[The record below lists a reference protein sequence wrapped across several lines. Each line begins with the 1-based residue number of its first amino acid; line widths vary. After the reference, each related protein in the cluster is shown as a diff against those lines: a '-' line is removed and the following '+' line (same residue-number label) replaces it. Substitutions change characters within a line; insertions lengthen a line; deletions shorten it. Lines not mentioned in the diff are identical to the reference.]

1 MKVLSAEQIK
11 IADKNSILNEP
22 ISSID
27 LMERAAE
34 KCCEFFP
41 PKGQWNH
48 LVVICGTGNDGG
60 DGLAIARL
68 QLGNFKSVRVLILK
82 TGKQTSENFE
92 INLLSFQ

>member
-41 PKGQWNH
+41 PKGQWSH
-48 LVVICGTGNDGG
+48 LVVICGIGNNGG
-60 DGLAIARL
+60 E
-68 QLGNFKSVRVLILK
+68 VRFQGHFDPFLLRQSLK
-82 TGKQTSENFE
+82 HRR
-92 INLLSFQ
+92 